1 MFFTILAIIGKILL
15 TILKILLFLLLLVLL
30 VTGLVLF
37 VPVRYDFSGS
47 YHGDDI
53 RAEGEVSWLIH
64 FISLRFLY
72 RDGKTPY
79 ILRIAGI
86 KILPGKIKEKQ
97 ERKGKQKAGA
107 KHKNKTT
114 TRKSNKT
121 TAENE
126 SKDSVVKSGKDFLR
140 KNDAD
145 RADAGEEKLEDV
157 QKVDL
162 KKDIEDKTYPL
173 KTAERKPD
181 IEINENKENIKPD
194 IELGENKTETE
205 HNTGITENKT
215 EIQNNIEIIENT
227 TETKKDIKQ
236 NKKNNKQKNKDKQKK
251 SLWKNIVS
259 KLKGLMQIPKKI
271 ADTFKKVSD
280 AVKKIFAAVRSGK
293 EKAVLVKK
301 FVFGRECLDFVCVVR
316 DNVLHLWRHIKPK
329 LFRIDMTIGFDDP
342 AVTGQVLGVIAAFCG
357 AAGIMP
363 CVTPDFEKRVFE
375 SDIEI
380 KGRVT
385 VFVLLKILI
394 KVYFCEEL
402 KEFKKSYKS
411 IMEVL

>member
-15 TILKILLFLLLLVLL
+15 TILKILLFLLLLVLF

-47 YHGDDI
+47 YHGNDI
-53 RAEGEVSWLIH
+53 RAECEASWLIH
-64 FISLRFLY
+64 FISLRFWY

-107 KHKNKTT
+107 KHKNKKT

-126 SKDSVVKSGKDFLR
+126 SKDSVVKGGKDFLR
-140 KNDAD
+140 KNDVE
-145 RADAGEEKLEDV
+145 RADTGEEKLEDV

-173 KTAERKPD
+173 KTAEREPD

-194 IELGENKTETE
+194 IELGENK
-205 HNTGITENKT
+205 
-215 EIQNNIEIIENT
+215 

-293 EKAVLVKK
+293 EKAVLVKE

-329 LFRIDMTIGFDDP
+329 LLRIDMTIGFDDP

-411 IMEVL
+411 IREVL

>member
-53 RAEGEVSWLIH
+53 RADGEVSWLIH
-64 FISLRFLY
+64 FISLRFWY

-107 KHKNKTT
+107 KHKNKKTA
-114 TRKSNKT
+114 RKSNKT

-126 SKDSVVKSGKDFLR
+126 SKDSVVKGGKDFFR

-145 RADAGEEKLEDV
+145 RADVGEEKLEDV

-173 KTAERKPD
+173 KTAEREPD

-194 IELGENKTETE
+194 IELGENKTET
-205 HNTGITENKT
+205 
-215 EIQNNIEIIENT
+215 
-227 TETKKDIKQ
+227 KKDIKQ
-236 NKKNNKQKNKDKQKK
+236 NKKNNKQKK

-259 KLKGLMQIPKKI
+259 KLKCLMQIPKKI

-293 EKAVLVKK
+293 EKAVLVKE

-329 LFRIDMTIGFDDP
+329 LLRIDMTIGFDDP

-357 AAGIMP
+357 AAGMMP

-411 IMEVL
+411 IREVL

>member
-15 TILKILLFLLLLVLL
+15 TILKILLFLLLLVLF

-47 YHGDDI
+47 YHGNDI
-53 RAEGEVSWLIH
+53 RAECEASWLIH
-64 FISLRFLY
+64 FISLRFWY

-107 KHKNKTT
+107 KHKNKKT

-126 SKDSVVKSGKDFLR
+126 SKDSVVKGGKDFLR
-140 KNDAD
+140 KNDVD
-145 RADAGEEKLEDV
+145 RADTGEEKLEDV

-173 KTAERKPD
+173 KTAEREPD

-194 IELGENKTETE
+194 IELGENK
-205 HNTGITENKT
+205 
-215 EIQNNIEIIENT
+215 

-293 EKAVLVKK
+293 EKAVLVKE

-329 LFRIDMTIGFDDP
+329 LLRIDMTIGFDDP

-357 AAGIMP
+357 AAGMMP

-411 IMEVL
+411 IREVL

>member
-15 TILKILLFLLLLVLL
+15 TILKILLFLLLLVLF

-47 YHGDDI
+47 YHGNDI
-53 RAEGEVSWLIH
+53 RAECEASWLIH
-64 FISLRFLY
+64 FISLRFWY

-107 KHKNKTT
+107 KHKNKKT

-126 SKDSVVKSGKDFLR
+126 SKDSVVKGGKDFLR
-140 KNDAD
+140 KNDVD
-145 RADAGEEKLEDV
+145 RADTGEEKLEDV

-173 KTAERKPD
+173 KTAEREPD

-194 IELGENKTETE
+194 IELGENK
-205 HNTGITENKT
+205 
-215 EIQNNIEIIENT
+215 

-271 ADTFKKVSD
+271 PDTFKKVSD

-293 EKAVLVKK
+293 EKAVLVKE

-329 LFRIDMTIGFDDP
+329 LLRIDMTIGFDDP

-411 IMEVL
+411 IREVL

>member
-53 RAEGEVSWLIH
+53 RADGEVSWLIH
-64 FISLRFLY
+64 FISLRFWY

-79 ILRIAGI
+79 ILMIAGI

-107 KHKNKTT
+107 KHKNKKTA
-114 TRKSNKT
+114 RKSNKT

-126 SKDSVVKSGKDFLR
+126 SKDSVVKGGKDFFR

-173 KTAERKPD
+173 KTAEREPD

-194 IELGENKTETE
+194 IELGENKTET
-205 HNTGITENKT
+205 
-215 EIQNNIEIIENT
+215 
-227 TETKKDIKQ
+227 KKDIKQ
-236 NKKNNKQKNKDKQKK
+236 NKKNNKQKK

-259 KLKGLMQIPKKI
+259 KLKCLMQIPKKI

-293 EKAVLVKK
+293 EKAVLVKE

-329 LFRIDMTIGFDDP
+329 LLRIDMTIGFDDP

-357 AAGIMP
+357 AAGMMP

-411 IMEVL
+411 IREVL

>member
-15 TILKILLFLLLLVLL
+15 TILKILLFLLLLVLF

-47 YHGDDI
+47 YHGNDI
-53 RAEGEVSWLIH
+53 RAECEALWLIH
-64 FISLRFLY
+64 FISLRFWY

-107 KHKNKTT
+107 KHKNKKT

-126 SKDSVVKSGKDFLR
+126 SKDSVVKGGKDFLR
-140 KNDAD
+140 KNDVD
-145 RADAGEEKLEDV
+145 RADTGEEKLEDV

-173 KTAERKPD
+173 KTAEREPD

-194 IELGENKTETE
+194 IELGENK
-205 HNTGITENKT
+205 
-215 EIQNNIEIIENT
+215 

-293 EKAVLVKK
+293 EKAVLVKE

-329 LFRIDMTIGFDDP
+329 LLRIDMTIGFDDP

-411 IMEVL
+411 IREVL

>member
-53 RAEGEVSWLIH
+53 RADGEVSWLIH

-121 TAENE
+121 TAKNE

-173 KTAERKPD
+173 KTAEREPEM
-181 IEINENKENIKPD
+181 EINENKENIKPD
-194 IELGENKTETE
+194 IELGENK
-205 HNTGITENKT
+205 
-215 EIQNNIEIIENT
+215 

-259 KLKGLMQIPKKI
+259 KLKSLMQIPQKI
-271 ADTFKKVSD
+271 ADLFRKVSD

-293 EKAVLVKK
+293 EKAVLVKE

-329 LFRIDMTIGFDDP
+329 LLRINMTIGFDDP

-363 CVTPDFEKRVFE
+363 CVTPEFEKQIFE

-411 IMEVL
+411 IREVL

>member
-15 TILKILLFLLLLVLL
+15 TILKILLFLLLLVLF

-47 YHGDDI
+47 YHGNDI
-53 RAEGEVSWLIH
+53 RAECEASWLIH
-64 FISLRFLY
+64 FISLRFWY

-107 KHKNKTT
+107 KHKNKKT

-126 SKDSVVKSGKDFLR
+126 SKDSVVKGGKDFLR
-140 KNDAD
+140 KNDVD
-145 RADAGEEKLEDV
+145 RADTGEEKLEDV

-173 KTAERKPD
+173 KTAEREPD
-181 IEINENKENIKPD
+181 IEINDNKENIKPD
-194 IELGENKTETE
+194 IELGENK
-205 HNTGITENKT
+205 
-215 EIQNNIEIIENT
+215 

-293 EKAVLVKK
+293 EKAVLVKE

-329 LFRIDMTIGFDDP
+329 LLRIDMTIGFDDP

-411 IMEVL
+411 IREVL

>member
-53 RAEGEVSWLIH
+53 RADGEVSWLIH
-64 FISLRFLY
+64 FISLRLWY

-107 KHKNKTT
+107 KHKNKKTA
-114 TRKSNKT
+114 RKSNKT

-126 SKDSVVKSGKDFLR
+126 SKDSVVKGGKDFFR

-173 KTAERKPD
+173 KTAEREPD

-194 IELGENKTETE
+194 IELGENKTET
-205 HNTGITENKT
+205 
-215 EIQNNIEIIENT
+215 
-227 TETKKDIKQ
+227 KKDIKQ
-236 NKKNNKQKNKDKQKK
+236 NKKNNKQKK

-259 KLKGLMQIPKKI
+259 KLKCLMQIPKKI

-293 EKAVLVKK
+293 EKAVLVKE

-329 LFRIDMTIGFDDP
+329 LLRIDMTIGFDDP

-357 AAGIMP
+357 AAGMMP

-411 IMEVL
+411 IREVL

>member
-47 YHGDDI
+47 YHGNDI
-53 RAEGEVSWLIH
+53 RAEGEASWLIH
-64 FISLRFLY
+64 FISLRFWY

-107 KHKNKTT
+107 KHKNKKT

-126 SKDSVVKSGKDFLR
+126 SKDSVVKGGKDFLR

-173 KTAERKPD
+173 KTAEREPD

-194 IELGENKTETE
+194 IELGENKTET
-205 HNTGITENKT
+205 
-215 EIQNNIEIIENT
+215 
-227 TETKKDIKQ
+227 KKDIKQ
-236 NKKNNKQKNKDKQKK
+236 NKKNNKQKK

-293 EKAVLVKK
+293 EKAVLVKE

-329 LFRIDMTIGFDDP
+329 LLRIDMTIGFDDP

-411 IMEVL
+411 IREVL

>member
-53 RAEGEVSWLIH
+53 RADGEVSWLIH
-64 FISLRFLY
+64 FISLRFWY

-107 KHKNKTT
+107 KHKNKKTA
-114 TRKSNKT
+114 RKSNKT

-126 SKDSVVKSGKDFLR
+126 SKDSVVKGGKDFFR

-173 KTAERKPD
+173 KTAEREPD
-181 IEINENKENIKPD
+181 IEINENKENKKPD
-194 IELGENKTETE
+194 IELGENK
-205 HNTGITENKT
+205 
-215 EIQNNIEIIENT
+215 

-236 NKKNNKQKNKDKQKK
+236 NKKNNKQKK

-259 KLKGLMQIPKKI
+259 KLKCLMQIPKKI

-293 EKAVLVKK
+293 EKAVLVKE

-329 LFRIDMTIGFDDP
+329 LLRIDMTIGFDDP

-357 AAGIMP
+357 AAGMMP

-411 IMEVL
+411 IREVL